1 MIFLLLAAAASWA
14 LGWPRLGW
22 PPAHE
27 KVGTTVFF
35 VGCILPVWAF
45 FLFRHENTEIDPTS
59 DANRALVVR
68 GPYRFSRNPMYLG
81 LIVVAL
87 GTAILVGCW
96 PMLIVPVA
104 VFLTANYV
112 HIPYEEAK
120 MRRQFGGAYDAYV
133 GRVRRWL

>member
-1 MIFLLLAAAASWA
+1 
-14 LGWPRLGW
+14 
-22 PPAHE
+22 
-27 KVGTTVFF
+27 VGTAIFF
-35 VGCILPVWAF
+35 VGCIAPVWAF
-45 FLFRHENTEIDPTS
+45 FLFRHEGTEIDPTS
-59 DANRALVVR
+59 DANRALVVS

-81 LIVVAL
+81 LIVVAF

-120 MRRQFGGAYDAYV
+120 MRRQFGEAYDAYA

>member
-1 MIFLLLAAAASWA
+1 MIFLLLGAGASWA

-27 KVGTTVFF
+27 KVGTAIFF
-35 VGCILPVWAF
+35 IGCIPPVWAF
-45 FLFRHENTEIDPTS
+45 LLFRHEGTEIDPTS
-59 DANRALVVR
+59 DANHALVVR

-96 PMLIVPVA
+96 PMLAAPVA

-120 MRRQFGGAYDAYV
+120 MRRQFGGEYDAYV
-133 GRVRRWL
+133 GRVRRWV

>member
-1 MIFLLLAAAASWA
+1 MIFLALGAGASWA
-14 LGWPRLGW
+14 LGWPQLGW

-27 KVGTTVFF
+27 KVGTAIFF
-35 VGCILPVWAF
+35 IGCIPLVWAF
-45 FLFRHENTEIDPTS
+45 LLFRHEGTEIDPTS

-68 GPYRFSRNPMYLG
+68 GPYRLSRNPMYLG

-87 GTAILVGCW
+87 GMAIFVGCW
-96 PMLIVPVA
+96 PMLAVPVA

-112 HIPYEEAK
+112 HIPFEEAK
-120 MRRQFGGAYDAYV
+120 MRRQFGGEYEAYV